1 MRRRRYLQTAGLV
14 LTGGLAGCSDLG
26 VGDDSTSTPTKTP
39 TSTPTEEPTATEEP
53 TPREEP
59 PNVDPAL
66 WLKVLPR
73 DHLDNEGEYSD
84 RAVFHRVDWGWYLGM
99 RSTSPEWG
107 PAEDESWTFA
117 PTSTNQRLVPSA
129 DILKTPPWG
138 VLIATF
144 NAEAGVFEPFK
155 NLGPEMERQ
164 CGMAA
169 EEGEREAAR
178 VVDDVV
184 SYNNPNVTI
193 FVGADTD
200 AVHEA
205 LADNDGTEFSNAPV
219 TEYFGAEESDSR
231 NIYVSEAWSRGVVAV
246 ETGDETSEDLL
257 PMVQRIAGGHEGVA
271 SVASVRWC
279 LGQAVSG
286 APVVTGE
293 VNGSRYQFA
302 GNGRSD
308 RGVDRLEPFDTLVT
322 MLDGRQFTGTVQHV
336 FSRTDGDAPTSEA
349 LEESFELES
358 GTWSTAY
365 HPSVSTIEATW

>member
-1 MRRRRYLQTAGLV
+1 MRRRRYLQTAGLA

-26 VGDDSTSTPTKTP
+26 VGDDA
-39 TSTPTEEPTATEEP
+39 TSTPTETPTSTATAEP
-53 TPREEP
+53 TPREDP
-59 PNVDPAL
+59 PNVDPPL
-66 WLKVLPR
+66 WLKLLPR
-73 DHLDNEGEYSD
+73 DHLDNAGAYSD
-84 RAVFHRVDWGWYLGM
+84 GARFMRVDWEWYLGM
-99 RSTSPEWG
+99 RSTIPEWG
-107 PAEDESWTFA
+107 PAGDQIWSFK
-117 PTSTNQRLVPSA
+117 PTRANLEIVPSA
-129 DILKTPPWG
+129 DILKTPQWG
-138 VLIATF
+138 AWTATF

-164 CGMAA
+164 CGLAA

-178 VVDDVV
+178 VVNDVV
-184 SYNNPNVTI
+184 TYTTPNVTI

-205 LADNDGTEFSNAPV
+205 LADNKRNEYSNAPV
-219 TEYFGAEESDSR
+219 TEYLGAEDAESR

-246 ETGDETSEDLL
+246 ETGDETPEDLR
-257 PMVQRIAGGHEGVA
+257 PMIRRVAGGHEGVA

-279 LGQAVSG
+279 LGEAVTG

-302 GNGRSD
+302 EQGRSD
-308 RGVDRLEPFDTLVT
+308 RSVERLEPFDTLVT
-322 MLDGRQFTGTVQHV
+322 TLDARRYTGTVQHL
-336 FSRTDGDAPTSEA
+336 FSRTDGEAPASEA

-365 HPSVSTIEATW
+365 HPSVSTIDATW